1 MKKNG
6 KNEEL
11 QSRREFF
18 KRAAKGALPILAGAA
33 LLSSPILSE
42 TANAM
47 SCAGCNNRCMNSCF
61 NTLKSYI
68 YNSVAE
74 LRGKRTFR
82 SQKSKHFV
90 LRIIEL
96 ERDELEKRQANNGF
110 SLKDLREETSS
121 ISTSSSFLVF
131 MREEILHSN
140 LKESTLKNHLSTLH
154 VLSLYKKDVLFKDI
168 NFNFLCDFEYFLLK
182 QEYHRNTI
190 AKHMKHLKRYI
201 NLAINKELFELH
213 KYPFRKYKIKYQE
226 SKRTHLTP
234 EELGRLENLKLDG
247 QRTLRRCLD
256 MFLFSCYTGLR
267 FSDIVSITKENFLI
281 IDDKVWLVYSSVK
294 TDVSVRLPLFLLFE
308 GKSLPIYERY
318 KNAPRTLFGVPLS
331 SNSNVNKQLRRISQ
345 LASIDKKVSF
355 HTARHT
361 NATLLLYNGANITTV
376 QKLLGHKSV
385 RTTEIYSNIMDMTIV
400 RDLEKI
406 ETRLKFG

>member
-1 MKKNG
+1 MEKV
-6 KNEEL
+6 
-11 QSRREFF
+11 
-18 KRAAKGALPILAGAA
+18 
-33 LLSSPILSE
+33 
-42 TANAM
+42 
-47 SCAGCNNRCMNSCF
+47 
-61 NTLKSYI
+61 I
-68 YNSVAE
+68 YNLVFNRKKQLNAE
-74 LRGKRTFR
+74 GKALIQVEAYLNRQKRYFSTKVYVKPCQWDNKRR
-82 SQKSKHFV
+82 SIKNHPNMDALNLYLQNYV
-90 LRIIEL
+90 MEL

-182 QEYHRNTI
+182 QEYHR
-190 AKHMKHLKRYI
+190 
-201 NLAINKELFELH
+201 
-213 KYPFRKYKIKYQE
+213 
-226 SKRTHLTP
+226 KRTHLTP

>member
-1 MKKNG
+1 MEKV
-6 KNEEL
+6 
-11 QSRREFF
+11 
-18 KRAAKGALPILAGAA
+18 
-33 LLSSPILSE
+33 
-42 TANAM
+42 
-47 SCAGCNNRCMNSCF
+47 
-61 NTLKSYI
+61 I
-68 YNSVAE
+68 YNLVFNRKKQLNAE
-74 LRGKRTFR
+74 GKALIQVEAYLNR
-82 SQKSKHFV
+82 QKRYFSTKVYVKPCQWDSKRRAIRNHPNMDV
-90 LRIIEL
+90 LNQHLHSFISEL
-96 ERDELEKRQANNGF
+96 ERIEMEALQNGRDF
-110 SLKDLREETSS
+110 SLKDLKDTGG
-121 ISTSSSFLVF
+121 TTPLSFTAF
-131 MREEILHSN
+131 MKNEIMHSN
-140 LKESTLKNHLSTLH
+140 LKLSTLKNHLSTLH
-154 VLSLYKKDVLFKDI
+154 VLTEYKTDVLFNDL

-182 QEYHRNTI
+182 QKYHRNTI
-190 AKHMKHLKRYI
+190 AKHMKHMKRYI
-201 NLAINKELFELH
+201 NLAINKDLFDLQ

-234 EELGRLENLKLDG
+234 EELHRLEILELG
-247 QRTLRRCLD
+247 GRRTLRRSLD

-267 FSDIVSITKENFLI
+267 FSDIASITRDNFHY
-281 IDDKVWLVYSSVK
+281 IDDKLWLIYSSVK

-318 KNAPRTLFGVPLS
+318 QHNTRTLFNIPVS
-331 SNSNVNKQLRRISQ
+331 ANSNVNKQLRKICL

-406 ETRLKFG
+406 VEK